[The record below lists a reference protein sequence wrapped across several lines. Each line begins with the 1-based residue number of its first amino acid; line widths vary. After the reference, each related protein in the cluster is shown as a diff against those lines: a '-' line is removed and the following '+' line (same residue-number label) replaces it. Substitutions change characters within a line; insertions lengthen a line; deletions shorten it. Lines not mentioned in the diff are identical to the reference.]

1 MQSASRE
8 QMPQLDLTGKA
19 ALVTG
24 ASRGIGRAIAIK
36 LAERGARVVINY
48 NRSLEQA
55 QAVIKEIGVNG
66 GESILVQADV
76 SVVGEVE
83 RLVKAASEAF
93 GPVDIL
99 VNNAGIS
106 RDRFLWLLSER
117 DWDDVLNTDLKAAF
131 LCAKAVLRPMMRRR
145 WGRIINI
152 SSVVGIVGSAGQV
165 NYASA
170 KAGLIGLTKALA
182 KEVGPRGVTVN
193 AIAPGLIDT
202 DMTRRVP
209 ESLREQALSQVALAR
224 AGTPEEVASV
234 VAFFASDEASYV
246 SGQVLSVDGGIG
258 V

>member
-1 MQSASRE
+1 
-8 QMPQLDLTGKA
+8 MPGLEFTGKV

-24 ASRGIGRAIAIK
+24 ASRGIGRCTAMK

-48 NRSLEQA
+48 NTSLEQA
-55 QAVIKEIGVNG
+55 QAVSQEIEANG
-66 GESILVQADV
+66 GESSLVQADV
-76 SVVGEVE
+76 SVAREVE

-131 LCAKAVLRPMMRRR
+131 LSAKAVLRPMLRRR

-170 KAGLIGLTKALA
+170 KAGIIGLTKALA

-193 AIAPGLIDT
+193 AVAPGLIDT
-202 DMTRRVP
+202 DMTRRLP
-209 ESLREQALSQVALAR
+209 ESLREQALRQVALAR
-224 AGTPEEVASV
+224 AGTPEEVAAA
-234 VAFFASDEASYV
+234 VAFLASEEASYI
-246 SGQVLSVDGGIG
+246 SGHVLSVNGGMG